1 MWSLPKSL
9 LERTILDWW
18 LGGRLSIGWGFYRKR
33 FPDEPGHVNDC
44 GRSVDSLLLKEKP
57 WISFPASLDSRP
69 GTHRVTPE
77 RQPPSANMPSEVS
90 PRGSYCLDWGFWL
103 PNA

>member
-1 MWSLPKSL
+1 MDL
-9 LERTILDWW
+9 
-18 LGGRLSIGWGFYRKR
+18 
-33 FPDEPGHVNDC
+33 
-44 GRSVDSLLLKEKP
+44 
-57 WISFPASLDSRP
+57 FPASLDSRP

-103 PNA
+103 PNASRKTLQCQFTNAPFGFSFHAQTCSV